1 LVAALG
7 FPDVNPSLLEEF
19 PNPEAAWR
27 IRDVEDSFAGLQAAA
42 DVLRKNGLALLLA
55 SVEKTKMRSGEDVRN
70 FPHCPRPATT
80 HPFASRHRFSVPRQ
94 PTNEKWPT
102 LRSFFFR
109 REFGSPLILG
119 VESVRIVFGITIL
132 AVPELGGGRPLRREE
147 RAE

>member
-1 LVAALG
+1 
-7 FPDVNPSLLEEF
+7 
-19 PNPEAAWR
+19 
-27 IRDVEDSFAGLQAAA
+27 
-42 DVLRKNGLALLLA
+42 
-55 SVEKTKMRSGEDVRN
+55 MRSGEDVRN